1 MRTAVVRFVSGV
13 FLFGA
18 ITLRLSSATPATN
31 WTVELE
37 MAPYSSPALGPDGSI
52 YIGTGGATGVGGPLP
67 QSRRLFSI
75 SSQGTTNW
83 IFTTGG
89 SLRGS
94 AAIGSDGTIYIGST
108 DGRLYS
114 VSPSGGTNWAA
125 KLGGQVLSSPALGVD
140 GTIYVGATSNFFN
153 SLYSLRTDGSTNW
166 IFNLGAV
173 EFTSVGSAQFSSP
186 SIGPDGTIYV
196 GSMDRRV
203 YSISPQGKTNW
214 MFAMT
219 DVTYSSPAIANDGTI
234 YIGSDDG
241 NLYAL
246 NRNGTRKWN
255 FKTGSFIESSPAVSA
270 DGTVYIGGL
279 DGFLRA
285 FDANG
290 HGKWAQTPPGGIS
303 ASPAICADGS
313 LLVTSFNG
321 GMYAYGPSGATLWTF
336 TASPTMF
343 SSPVVSSNGTIYVTS
358 GTKLYSLRGT
368 NALGNE
374 PWAMFRRD
382 VKHNARSVQG
392 GLSLPIPFPGGG
404 VSLTMNTETDRVYTV
419 QFSTNLQSWEE
430 LTNFTPVHSP
440 TTLIDSSGAP
450 ARFYRLQTTQ

>member
-1 MRTAVVRFVSGV
+1 MRTAVVRFIFGV
-13 FLFGA
+13 ILLGA
-18 ITLRLSSATPATN
+18 ITSRVYSATPATN
-31 WTVELE
+31 WTVELG

-52 YIGTGGATGVGGPLP
+52 YIGTGGEGTVP
-67 QSRRLFSI
+67 QSRRLYSV
-75 SSQGTTNW
+75 SPQGTTNW

-89 SLRGS
+89 PVRASPT
-94 AAIGSDGTIYIGST
+94 IGNDGTIYVGSA

-114 VSPSGGTNWAA
+114 VSASGGTNWAV

-140 GTIYVGATSNFFN
+140 GTIYVGTISNFFN
-153 SLYSLRTDGSTNW
+153 ALYSLTPGGNTNW
-166 IFNLGAV
+166 IFSLGAV
-173 EFTSVGSAQFSSP
+173 PFTFVGSAQFSSP

-196 GSMDRRV
+196 GSMDSHV
-203 YSISPQGKTNW
+203 YSISPEGRTNW

-219 DVTYSSPAIANDGTI
+219 NVTYSSAAIANDGTI

-246 NRNGTRKWN
+246 DRGGNRKWN
-255 FKTGSFIESSPAVSA
+255 FKTGSYVESSPAVAA

-279 DGFLRA
+279 DGFFRA

-290 HGKWAQTPPGGIS
+290 HAKWAQAPGGVS

-313 LLVTSFNG
+313 VLVTSFNG

-343 SSPVVSSNGTIYVTS
+343 SSPVVSSNGTIYITS
-358 GTKLYSLRGT
+358 GTKLYSLHGT

-382 VKHNARSVQG
+382 VKHNARSIQR
-392 GLSLPIPFPGGG
+392 GLSLPRAHVSGG
-404 VSLTMNTETDRVYTV
+404 VSVTMNTETDRVYSV
-419 QFSTNLQSWEE
+419 LVSTNLQNWEE
-430 LTNFTPVHSP
+430 LTSFTPDNSQ
-440 TTLIDSSGAP
+440 TTVIDLARMP
-450 ARFYRLQTTQ
+450 RRFYRLQTSQ